1 MIKVYFQSITGG
13 HSELVATFND
23 EELYIRC
30 FPFLEKQAAKQGCF
44 VTETI
49 VPESIDSMVTEDNQ
63 AVEHTCLKWFPED
76 FHGSHEMMT
85 EFFDEHN
92 DQIIEYINE
101 LFTASKTKS

>member
-1 MIKVYFQSITGG
+1 MIKVYFQSIAGS
-13 HSELVATFND
+13 HSELVATFID
-23 EELYIRC
+23 EELYIKC
-30 FPFLEKQAAKQGCF
+30 FPSLERQAAKQRCF

-49 VPESIDSMVTEDNQ
+49 VPESIESMVAENDQ

-85 EFFDEHN
+85 EFFDEYN
-92 DQIIEYINE
+92 VQIIEYINE